1 MNAKRAFEILAA
13 YGADAAR
20 WPATEGAECAELIAV
35 TPTLQ
40 AERVRAAALDAS
52 LAVWARASEP
62 DERGAADAI
71 ARACAALPAN
81 APLRRAW
88 LPWVGGALA
97 AASATMLYLAPGRN
111 VALPA
116 PAAHPVAVI
125 VQSQADSELF
135 RATFTPTPDEE
146 DVL

>member
-1 MNAKRAFEILAA
+1 MNANRAFEILAA

-20 WPATEGAECAELIAV
+20 WPATERDGCAELIAV
-35 TPTLQ
+35 TPALQ
-40 AERVRAAALDAS
+40 AECAGAAVLDAS
-52 LAVWARASEP
+52 LAVWARASVR
-62 DERGAADAI
+62 DERDAADAV
-71 ARACAALPAN
+71 ARACAALPAS

-116 PAAHPVAVI
+116 PAAHPVAAI